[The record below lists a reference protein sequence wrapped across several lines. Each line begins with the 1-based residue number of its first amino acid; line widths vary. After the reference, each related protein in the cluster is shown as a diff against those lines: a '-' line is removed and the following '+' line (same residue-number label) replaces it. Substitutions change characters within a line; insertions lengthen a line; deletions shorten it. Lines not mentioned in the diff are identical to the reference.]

1 VTALAADVVAAGSG
15 DRAAFGRLVDAC
27 AGVVTSIAVAI
38 VRDPDTGDD
47 VAQEVF
53 LAAWQRVHTLR
64 NPDSFLPWLRQLT
77 RNHAHMVVRSRIR
90 RRRRVDVADD
100 AVLAAAACGQPS
112 ARDVLVSAEERAIV
126 ADVLAALPDEAREVV
141 TLYYREG
148 RSAAQVGALLGLG
161 EDAVKKRLERA
172 RRVVRAEVME
182 RFGEVA
188 RRTAPTAAFTAG
200 VVASLGV
207 AAPASAATGAL
218 PAVAKA
224 GAGGLAG
231 LALAIGAGLAG
242 VLLTLRGHARH
253 ARSDAERRALR
264 RISLVSAALVVAQV
278 AAIDVA
284 ARLGSPALLVGSW
297 LVTLPIQL
305 HLCLRAQPRITGR
318 SSPVTTALVI
328 VGAAAGT
335 ATIVAAAIAL
345 AGRP

>member
-77 RNHAHMVVRSRIR
+77 RNQAHMVVRGRIR
-90 RRRRVDVADD
+90 RRRRVDIADD

-112 ARDVLVSAEERAIV
+112 ARDALVSAEERAIV

-218 PAVAKA
+218 PVVAKA
-224 GAGGLAG
+224 GAGLAG

-264 RISLVSAALVVAQV
+264 RIALVSAALVVAQV
-278 AAIDVA
+278 AAIEVA
-284 ARLGSPALLVGSW
+284 AHLGSPALLVGSW

-305 HLCLRAQPRITGR
+305 DLCLRRQPRVTGR
-318 SSPVTTALVI
+318 SSPVTTGLVV
-328 VGAAAGT
+328 VGAVAGT